1 MTGRIEARLR
11 ELGIELPK
19 SGEAAGN
26 YVPFVRSGDLVF
38 ISGVLPVWNGERR
51 FAGKLGREIT
61 IEQGQEAARL
71 CGLNVFAHLRNAL
84 RGDLDRIVRCVR
96 LGGFVNCTPD
106 FASHPMVVNGCSDL
120 MVQVLGEQ
128 GRHAR
133 TAIGVSALPF
143 DLAVEVESTFEVR

>member
-1 MTGRIEARLR
+1 MTGRIEARLQ

-61 IEQGQEAARL
+61 IEQGKEAARL

-84 RGDLDRIVRCVR
+84 RDDLDRIVRCVR
-96 LGGFVNCTPD
+96 IGGFVNCTPD

>member
-1 MTGRIEARLR
+1 MTGRIEARLQ
-11 ELGIELPK
+11 ELGIELPN

-26 YVPFVRSGDLVF
+26 YLPFVRSGDLLF

-61 IEQGQEAARL
+61 IEQGQEASRL
-71 CGLNVFAHLRNAL
+71 CGLNALAHLRNAL

-96 LGGFVNCTPD
+96 IGGFVNCTPD
-106 FASHPMVVNGCSDL
+106 FASHPVVVNGCSYL

-128 GRHAR
+128 GKHAR
-133 TAIGVSALPF
+133 TAVGVSALPF
-143 DLAVEVESTFEVR
+143 DLAVEVESIFEVR

>member
-1 MTGRIEARLR
+1 MTGRIEARLQ

-96 LGGFVNCTPD
+96 IGGFVNCTPD

-128 GRHAR
+128 GRHSR
-133 TAIGVSALPF
+133 TAVGVSALPF

>member
-96 LGGFVNCTPD
+96 IGGFVNCTPD